1 MDLGLSGKTALITGG
16 ASGLG
21 KETAATMAA
30 EGVRVMIADVNE
42 TTLAAAH
49 AELSGLSSQL
59 PGAGEIASVQLD
71 VRRMESCKAAVA
83 ATIARYGAVDIL
95 VNSAGIGGPT
105 TFFAQTSAEDWDALV
120 EINFIGVLNCCRA
133 VTDHMIERA
142 SGRIVSIAS
151 EAGKANEKR
160 MVVYGATKGAVIS
173 LTRGLAAELG
183 RYNICVNAVCPGV
196 TRTPMTAYID
206 DEMARQSARFYPLG
220 RLGNPEDIAPMIT
233 FLASKHASWITGQAI
248 SVSGGF
254 GRS

>member
-1 MDLGLSGKTALITGG
+1 MDLGLRGKSALITGG

-21 KETAATMAA
+21 RETARTMAA
-30 EGVRVMIADVNE
+30 EGVRVMIADLNE
-42 TTLAAAH
+42 KMLDETLA
-49 AELSGLSSQL
+49 ELR
-59 PGAGEIASVQLD
+59 GAGAEAEAHKLD
-71 VRRMESCKAAVA
+71 VRRLSDCEAAVK
-83 ATIARYGAVDIL
+83 ATIAKFGAVDIL

-105 TFFAQTSAEDWDALV
+105 TFFSNTAPEDWGDLIA
-120 EINFIGVLNCCRA
+120 INLLGVIHCCRA

-142 SGRIVSIAS
+142 YGRIVSIAS

-160 MVVYGATKGAVIS
+160 MVVYGATKGGVIS

-196 TRTPMTAYID
+196 TKTPMTAYID
-206 DEMARQSARFYPLG
+206 QEMEKQSARYYPLG
-220 RLGNPEDIAPMIT
+220 RLGMPEDIAPMIT
-233 FLASKHASWITGQAI
+233 FLASAKAGWITGQAI